1 MQYMQKMERSWHHMD
16 IHGIIDQVVTL
27 GASWCHVGSPTS
39 CHTLLQDHHGCDA
52 ADGEFHE
59 LLGDLS
65 PP

>member
-1 MQYMQKMERSWHHMD
+1 MVLLIKWSHLVH
-16 IHGIIDQVVTL
+16 L
-27 GASWCHVGSPTS
+27 GAMWDLQPVAI
-39 CHTLLQDHHGCDA
+39 TLLQDHHGCDA

>member
-1 MQYMQKMERSWHHMD
+1 MASYG

-27 GASWCHVGSPTS
+27 GASWCHVRSPTS